1 MRKILSEITKMI
13 KNEAYIL
20 HDCTLDYVGF
30 ELKLGDKI
38 IEVYISER
46 NSYVNVY
53 DIEKG
58 TELDNV
64 SDYLSTCL
72 PDWYDLSPESY
83 KSALCAYAADQRFQ
97 CYRENHYSH

>member
-13 KNEAYIL
+13 EKETYRL
-20 HDCTLDYVGF
+20 YDCNLDYVGF
-30 ELKLGDKI
+30 ELSINDKI
-38 IEVYISER
+38 IEVYVSER

-64 SDYLSTCL
+64 SDYLSAKL
-72 PDWYDLSPESY
+72 PDWYDLSPENY